1 MKMPREIWC
10 SINGLWYGKAPS
22 NSIRAQ
28 MNVIRYI
35 LFTAH
40 EEEVNGLHSQ
50 IDYHAQRAE
59 VAEAEV
65 ERLNMTIPRLTT
77 G

>member
-1 MKMPREIWC
+1 
-10 SINGLWYGKAPS
+10 
-22 NSIRAQ
+22 